1 MKERIK
7 RFLIVRNI
15 KLIAKIVKY
24 KAEIGDLKTKINK
37 LELDKKELRNINYNI
52 SCNNEYLIAQKR
64 KYNKKLRQIKIEL
77 EELKLKE
84 RLNNGRKEK

>member
-64 KYNKKLRQIKIEL
+64 KYNKKLRQLKIEL
-77 EELKLKE
+77 EEFK
-84 RLNNGRKEK
+84 KEKGKKDERKI

>member
-24 KAEIGDLKTKINK
+24 KAEIGDLKEKINK
-37 LELDKKELRNINYNI
+37 LELDKKDLKEINYNI

-64 KYNKKLRQIKIEL
+64 KYNKKLRQLKIEL
-77 EELKLKE
+77 EEFK
-84 RLNNGRKEK
+84 KEKGKKDERKN

>member
-24 KAEIGDLKTKINK
+24 KAEIGDLKEKINK
-37 LELDKKELRNINYNI
+37 LELDKKDLKEINYNI

-64 KYNKKLRQIKIEL
+64 KYNKKLRQLKIEL
-77 EELKLKE
+77 EEFKKE
-84 RLNNGRKEK
+84 RVKKDERKN

>member
-1 MKERIK
+1 MKEKIK

-24 KAEIGDLKTKINK
+24 KAEIGDLKEKINK
-37 LELDKKELRNINYNI
+37 LELDKKDLKDINYNI

-64 KYNKKLRQIKIEL
+64 KYNKKLRQLKIEL
-77 EELKLKE
+77 EEFKKE
-84 RLNNGRKEK
+84 RVKKDERKN

>member
-64 KYNKKLRQIKIEL
+64 KYNKKLRQLKIEL
-77 EELKLKE
+77 EEFK
-84 RLNNGRKEK
+84 KEKGKKDERKN